1 MRGQGPCLTEAD
13 EVIMSIVAPDR
24 ASAVP
29 RLLVQRR
36 PRGAPAV
43 FRRPQDGAPG
53 SSWRGQLVPGGVRTV
68 CVVHTA
74 CSVKRAGRCRRSL
87 TVSWCGS

>member
-29 RLLVQRR
+29 GCSFSGDHAGRR
-36 PRGAPAV
+36 PSSGAP
-43 FRRPQDGAPG
+43 
-53 SSWRGQLVPGGVRTV
+53 RTV
-68 CVVHTA
+68 RPA
-74 CSVKRAGRCRRSL
+74 ARGGDS
-87 TVSWCGS
+87 